1 VFCGN
6 RSDLLLGGHAS
17 PGGREDG
24 VFLARVDTM
33 TRIHRGPSAVTK
45 ERQGKAR
52 GGTSLEADVEFP
64 TREGIDGQ
72 PSRDIEDR
80 DGTVDKGSSLHAT
93 SRS

>member
-1 VFCGN
+1 
-6 RSDLLLGGHAS
+6 
-17 PGGREDG
+17 
-24 VFLARVDTM
+24 M
-33 TRIHRGPSAVTK
+33 TRIHSGPSAVTK

-80 DGTVDKGSSLHAT
+80 DGTVDKGSKVHRDVVQLSST
-93 SRS
+93 ERSSELFLREDGAQVLQAR